1 MEETMKTKN
10 RLIVDQLPVKTWN
23 RLNVNEAVIEWD
35 EARTADLGTESHM
48 AGSDE
53 PVRIAARGE
62 GEFSRKQVKVEAAPG
77 TRITVYEQMEAEQ
90 HFHLHTTL
98 VAHENA
104 VIRLVQLQDTREG
117 SLLYN
122 QIDGHCEENG
132 HIELIQMFVG
142 RGHLY
147 SDSRFT
153 LQGDRSGLEA
163 DIGYLGRKDQKLDM
177 NLAVDHFGKH
187 TESEINAAGALM
199 DSSAKVFRG
208 TIDFKNGSSD
218 SVGNE
223 KETVLML
230 GENVINKTVPLI
242 LCAEENVVGNHGATI
257 GELDDETLFYF
268 ESRGIGREAAEDRTA
283 GPEDRRRGNG
293 REDRSAFERG
303 ALTWHT
309 ISEKTFR
316 CFSRTRS
323 PIWTTRRRPSGP
335 SALSTRKAA
344 FTAIPTPTPCG
355 ACIPSAWKRRKFM
368 KTPGSPFGIS

>member
-199 DSSAKVFRG
+199 DSAEKIFRG

-230 GENVINKTVPLI
+230 GENVVNKTVPLI

-257 GELDDETLFYF
+257 GELDEDTLFYF
-268 ESRGIGREAAEDRTA
+268 ESRGISAAEAENIMARAAIERLARTIEDEAAQA
-283 GPEDRRRGNG
+283 
-293 REDRSAFERG
+293 AI
-303 ALTWHT
+303 L
-309 ISEKTFR
+309 SE
-316 CFSRTRS
+316 
-323 PIWTTRRRPSGP
+323 
-335 SALSTRKAA
+335 LEEVL
-344 FTAIPTPTPCG
+344 
-355 ACIPSAWKRRKFM
+355 
-368 KTPGSPFGIS
+368 